1 MIRIIYIRET
11 KEKGILSLGISEGEE
26 ISRYTLDM
34 TFVTE
39 AGLSVGEIDEDSYSR
54 IKARDLYV
62 RGKRKALS
70 LLSFADNSKSALKQ
84 KLYRYGIDRE
94 TSERIIEEMTSL
106 GYINEDAQLSRMI
119 ERLANGQLMGPKKI
133 LMRLVSKGYSAGD
146 VKRVMRALTERG
158 EVDFSENKRL
168 LLEKYSVS
176 DGDTEEENRVLYKN
190 GY

>member
-39 AGLSVGEIDEDSYSR
+39 AGLSVGEIDEDSYSK

-84 KLYRYGIDRE
+84 KLYHYGIDRE

-146 VKRVMRALTERG
+146 VKRVMRALTEGG

-168 LLEKYSVS
+168 LLEKHSVA